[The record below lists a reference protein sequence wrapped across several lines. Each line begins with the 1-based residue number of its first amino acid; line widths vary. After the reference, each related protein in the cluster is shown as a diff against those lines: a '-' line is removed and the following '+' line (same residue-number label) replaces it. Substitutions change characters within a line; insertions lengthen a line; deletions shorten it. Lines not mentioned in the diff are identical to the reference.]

1 MKLKQFFMGAGRAD
15 VFFVG
20 EKRLAQLKAEGR
32 YSCYRNTRATLR
44 KISLFTK
51 GKSLPASNVTVEWV
65 VAFQRFLLH
74 QLVNGHNTTV
84 ENLKVLSM
92 LLDESGIKDN
102 PCRKVPISRIPTK
115 RQYLLGEELDRL
127 MSYRLIK
134 DSEQETARDIFY
146 VECRTGLRISDLL
159 CLRWQD
165 YDGSFIRLRMQKTG
179 RFIEIP
185 VVRSVQVI
193 LEKYRNLFSAPD
205 MFVFPF
211 LQKEKN
217 SNEDFSLSRAII
229 YATSRIN
236 LHIKKLAQSAGIGK
250 NVSTHVGRHTF
261 ATMLVSKG
269 ASIYEVKELLGHQDV
284 KVTQIYAHLL
294 DTRKRQLVELLERK
308 D

>member
-1 MKLKQFFMGAGRAD
+1 M
-15 VFFVG
+15 
-20 EKRLAQLKAEGR
+20 
-32 YSCYRNTRATLR
+32 
-44 KISLFTK
+44 
-51 GKSLPASNVTVEWV
+51 
-65 VAFQRFLLH
+65 
-74 QLVNGHNTTV
+74 
-84 ENLKVLSM
+84 
-92 LLDESGIKDN
+92 
-102 PCRKVPISRIPTK
+102 PISRIPTK

-185 VVRSVQVI
+185 VARSVQVL

-236 LHIKKLAQSAGIGK
+236 LHIKKLAQSAAKYGK
-250 NVSTHVGRHTF
+250 SPYGEHLMNV
-261 ATMLVSKG
+261 
-269 ASIYEVKELLGHQDV
+269 
-284 KVTQIYAHLL
+284 
-294 DTRKRQLVELLERK
+294 LEGK
-308 D
+308 IIL